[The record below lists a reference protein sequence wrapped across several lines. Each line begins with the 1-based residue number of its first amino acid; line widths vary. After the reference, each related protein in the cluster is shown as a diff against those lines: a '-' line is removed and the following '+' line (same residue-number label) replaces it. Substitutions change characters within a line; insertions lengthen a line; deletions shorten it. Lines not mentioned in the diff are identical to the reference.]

1 MDLRSDTL
9 RNRAGKDAPQS
20 FQTPAQFSAMALKR
34 AVTRPQTW
42 AQTRSRF
49 SCIAVTSP
57 KNWLRPLKSSLCRDE
72 FLGMARGRY
81 AEQFVGR
88 GRSVPEVL
96 VEVGAARDECEEATH
111 APRDLFMGGQG
122 HDQVDHFFARRRR
135 RVLLRVRARASPP
148 ESPRAYAWHR

>member
-42 AQTRSRF
+42 ARTRSRF
-49 SCIAVTSP
+49 NCIAVTSP

-72 FLGMARGRY
+72 FLGMTRGRY

-96 VEVGAARDECEEATH
+96 VEVGAARDEVV
-111 APRDLFMGGQG
+111 DL
-122 HDQVDHFFARRRR
+122 D
-135 RVLLRVRARASPP
+135 VLDVPLEQARVRLEVALQRGNLSLMNLCKTPSCRRAR
-148 ESPRAYAWHR
+148 ESAR

>member
-9 RNRAGKDAPQS
+9 RNRAGEGAPQS

-42 AQTRSRF
+42 ARTRSRF

-57 KNWLRPLKSSLCRDE
+57 KNWLRPLKSSLCRDGS
-72 FLGMARGRY
+72 LGMTRGRY

-96 VEVGAARDECEEATH
+96 VEVGAARDEVVDLDV
-111 APRDLFMGGQG
+111 RDVQLEQ
-122 HDQVDHFFARRRR
+122 
-135 RVLLRVRARASPP
+135 
-148 ESPRAYAWHR
+148 AWVGLEVALQRGELELDELV

>member
-42 AQTRSRF
+42 ARTRSRF
-49 SCIAVTSP
+49 NCIAVTSP

-72 FLGMARGRY
+72 FLGMTRGRY

-96 VEVGAARDECEEATH
+96 VEVGAARDEVVDLDV
-111 APRDLFMGGQG
+111 RDVQLEQ
-122 HDQVDHFFARRRR
+122 
-135 RVLLRVRARASPP
+135 
-148 ESPRAYAWHR
+148 AWVGLEVALQRGELELDELV